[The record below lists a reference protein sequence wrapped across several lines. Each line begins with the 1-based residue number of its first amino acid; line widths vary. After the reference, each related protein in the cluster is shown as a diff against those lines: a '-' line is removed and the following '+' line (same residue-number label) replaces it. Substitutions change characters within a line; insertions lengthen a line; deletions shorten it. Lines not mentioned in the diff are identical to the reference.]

1 MVFSDSFAGAL
12 DDYFYLMERGYPAR
26 GSLKLVSDRYGLRGR
41 ERSMLYRG
49 IFEPEAAAKRKKRLL
64 ADLKEV
70 EATLIIDGFNV
81 LVVVASY
88 LQGLPV
94 FISNDGMLRDAA
106 KNRKDHSS
114 GPKLPAAVDLLADY
128 LSESEFLNPIVYID
142 QQVPS
147 HGWISGALIK
157 AGVNG
162 VHVSSHTDREL
173 AGQLKGVLCTSDTE
187 IIEHS
192 TLPVFDLAS
201 AVLVQ
206 NFNPDF
212 INLQKLIPK

>member
-1 MVFSDSFAGAL
+1 MVFSDSFVRAL
-12 DDYFYLMERGYPAR
+12 NDYFYLIERSYPAR
-26 GSLKLVSDRYGLRGR
+26 GSLKLVSDRYGLQGR

-64 ADLKEV
+64 ADLMEV
-70 EATLIIDGFNV
+70 DAPLMIDGLNV
-81 LVVVASY
+81 LVIVASY

-106 KNRKDHSS
+106 KGRKDHSS
-114 GPKLPAAVDLLADY
+114 GPKLPAAVDLLTGY
-128 LSESEFLNPIVYID
+128 LSQLQDTNPVVYLD

-147 HGWISGALIK
+147 HGWISTALTK

-192 TLPVFDLAS
+192 VLPVFDLAC
-201 AVLVQ
+201 AVLEQ
-206 NFNPDF
+206 SFNPEF
-212 INLQKLIPK
+212 INLQELIKY